1 MHLLPDQLVME
12 VHVQSL
18 KHWLLRKEIGH
29 YVELFRVLF
38 EAGYTVFENK
48 LGDGGCEVS
57 FIRISGNIDYH
68 ADQLP
73 AVNKNSSLP
82 ISTVGVRDVAA
93 SGISVPSTSSD
104 GPTHHSRRGGH
115 KAVEGAFRV
124 LSKEANAIDTAS
136 LAKLITDYGIRKP
149 DDLTLLDKEHVEA
162 LADQLKVVPK
172 KKFLLA
178 LSSSASTRPAATAST
193 AATAATR
200 L

>member
-57 FIRISGNIDYH
+57 FIRISGNINYH

-73 AVNKNSSLP
+73 AVNKSLALPTSTEGVEAVVATGSIVSPTNSE
-82 ISTVGVRDVAA
+82 GV
-93 SGISVPSTSSD
+93 
-104 GPTHHSRRGGH
+104 HQNLRRGH
-115 KAVEGAFRV
+115 KAIEGAFRV
-124 LSKEANAIDTAS
+124 LSKEANAIDAAS

-162 LADQLKVVPK
+162 LAGQLKVVPK

-178 LSSSASTRPAATAST
+178 LSSSASART
-193 AATAATR
+193 AATTR